1 MNKEEVN
8 LFQIPNL
15 SPKINQVSIGL
26 NLEGDGTRRGN
37 NWTKNEGEEAEK
49 LAREAS
55 QPTATSNTT
64 TSSAQSAEIRAQVR
78 QAIQEGFAKARPQMG
93 EIPKEHKMHIDT
105 MSFNARSGVA
115 NSAPSVIDLV
125 TSSTLTL

>member
-64 TSSAQSAEIRAQVR
+64 IFAAQVAEMHAQVR
-78 QAIQEGFAKARPQMG
+78 QAINEGFAKARSNIG
-93 EIPKEHKMHIDT
+93 KISK
-105 MSFNARSGVA
+105 SGIA
-115 NSAPSVIDLV
+115 NPVPSVINMV